1 MTENDMIELNE
12 AQKEAIRQANAYL
25 NNAGLETYSDV
36 TGIQAPDEEMTV
48 EEEARFD
55 AEDRAFS
62 RAERRM
68 CFGY

>member
-1 MTENDMIELNE
+1 MNQ
-12 AQKEAIRQANAYL
+12 AQKEAIRQANAFL
-25 NNAGLETYSDV
+25 NNAGLPTYSEV
-36 TGIQAPDEEMTV
+36 TETEPPEEEMTV

-68 CFGY
+68 CFGF

>member
-1 MTENDMIELNE
+1 MIELNE
-12 AQKEAIRQANAYL
+12 AQKEAIRQENAYL